1 MRRERRG
8 ERWGEERPNVRSN
21 VALLAE
27 SVTKSKKTLEGQGE
41 PPQESPREQGALSV
55 TKQ

>member
-1 MRRERRG
+1 MLGAMLE
-8 ERWGEERPNVRSN
+8 
-21 VALLAE
+21 LLAE

-55 TKQ
+55 TQARKRGRGRERESE